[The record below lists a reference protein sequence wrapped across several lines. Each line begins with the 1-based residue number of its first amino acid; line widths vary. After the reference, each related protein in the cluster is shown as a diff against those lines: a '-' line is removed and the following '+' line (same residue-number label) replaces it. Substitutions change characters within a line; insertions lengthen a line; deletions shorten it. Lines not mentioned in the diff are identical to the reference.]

1 MMLSITIAAVGFFL
15 VVIGNSI
22 LNTIEDGSG
31 KISMRII
38 LSSLFVFSGAS
49 IVIFMAARMIFLY
62 ILPRLINI
70 LF

>member
-1 MMLSITIAAVGFFL
+1 MLSITIAAVGFFL